1 MNNLFSVQLYFFEMH
16 NMYVIK
22 KGIIQFLT
30 KTKQNEPENKNKPNL
45 KKTVYK
51 TKLN

>member
-22 KGIIQFLT
+22 KAIIQFLT
-30 KTKQNEPENKNKPNL
+30 KTKQNEPEIKNKPHF

-51 TKLN
+51 TKRN

>member
-22 KGIIQFLT
+22 KAIIKLLT
-30 KTKQNEPENKNKPNL
+30 KTKQNEPEIKNKPHL
-45 KKTVYK
+45 KKNC
-51 TKLN
+51 L